1 MNQNTPNPRLVLRW
15 PHPRCLTLWIG
26 YGHYS
31 RNNPKPRW
39 YWTPGVAAGKEWRWE
54 KSPLQMGIMLN
65 SRGERMTK
73 ALEGTEVEQQT
84 PSKWGWETSG
94 EQAVMAFHT
103 RSSVAL
109 GDYPRWGGWPLIN
122 LITIHNNDLIWFH
135 SFSGSEFVTSM
146 LLINSGFTTCKSNFS
161 VNFVESVN
169 KWNSYK
175 VKACDLV
182 KRFSNGDNYLI

>member
-1 MNQNTPNPRLVLRW
+1 MNQNTPNPRLALRW
-15 PHPRCLTLWIG
+15 PHPRGLTLWIG
-26 YGHYS
+26 HGRYS

-54 KSPLQMGIMLN
+54 KSPPQMGIMLN

-122 LITIHNNDLIWFH
+122 LITMHNNDLIW
-135 SFSGSEFVTSM
+135 
-146 LLINSGFTTCKSNFS
+146 L
-161 VNFVESVN
+161 VNFILS
-169 KWNSYK
+169 SYK
-175 VKACDLV
+175 
-182 KRFSNGDNYLI
+182 FSLAHFLNCWFYIIAFRYPIISLYFIISLIIPKFLDYHLYNLFLT

>member
-1 MNQNTPNPRLVLRW
+1 MDTTPET
-15 PHPRCLTLWIG
+15 TLNHG
-26 YGHYS
+26 GTGHQVWLPVRS
-31 RNNPKPRW
+31 GDER
-39 YWTPGVAAGKEWRWE
+39 
-54 KSPLQMGIMLN
+54 SHPLQMGIMLN

-122 LITIHNNDLIWFH
+122 LITMHNNDLIWFDF
-135 SFSGSEFVTSM
+135 SFIINIFHRQSELDNKLYSNLNCFCSKLSFLYYYQKKSWTDIENLFV
-146 LLINSGFTTCKSNFS
+146 
-161 VNFVESVN
+161 
-169 KWNSYK
+169 
-175 VKACDLV
+175 
-182 KRFSNGDNYLI
+182 

>member
-1 MNQNTPNPRLVLRW
+1 MDT
-15 PHPRCLTLWIG
+15 
-26 YGHYS
+26 
-31 RNNPKPRW
+31 
-39 YWTPGVAAGKEWRWE
+39 TPGITLNHGGTGHQVWLPVRSGDER
-54 KSPLQMGIMLN
+54 SHPLQMGIMLN

-122 LITIHNNDLIWFH
+122 LITMHNNDLIWLIYELSNKNH
-135 SFSGSEFVTSM
+135 LKNIDDQNLHISWGVTTKG
-146 LLINSGFTTCKSNFS
+146 L
-161 VNFVESVN
+161 
-169 KWNSYK
+169 W
-175 VKACDLV
+175 
-182 KRFSNGDNYLI
+182 

>member
-1 MNQNTPNPRLVLRW
+1 MNQNTPNSRLVIRW
-15 PHPRCLTLWIG
+15 PHPRDLTLWIG
-26 YGHYS
+26 HGHYS
-31 RNNPKPRW
+31 QNNPKPRW

-54 KSPLQMGIMLN
+54 KSLLQMGIMLN

-122 LITIHNNDLIWFH
+122 LITIHNNDLIWLIITTKY
-135 SFSGSEFVTSM
+135 FSQKHQFMGTHFQSTLS
-146 LLINSGFTTCKSNFS
+146 LLGLDVKSIAL
-161 VNFVESVN
+161 EG
-169 KWNSYK
+169 W
-175 VKACDLV
+175 
-182 KRFSNGDNYLI
+182 I

>member
-1 MNQNTPNPRLVLRW
+1 MQTTPTELSLAYPYVTRLGENPPYKGGCPKIGSDRRGGMNQNTPNPRLVLRW
-15 PHPRCLTLWIG
+15 PHPRDLTLWIG
-26 YGHYS
+26 HGHYS
-31 RNNPKPRW
+31 QNNPKPRW

-109 GDYPRWGGWPLIN
+109 GDYPRWGGWHLIN
-122 LITIHNNDLIWFH
+122 LITMHNNDLIWYA
-135 SFSGSEFVTSM
+135 
-146 LLINSGFTTCKSNFS
+146 LLNNLNMTLDPLKLST
-161 VNFVESVN
+161 
-169 KWNSYK
+169 
-175 VKACDLV
+175 
-182 KRFSNGDNYLI
+182 

>member
-1 MNQNTPNPRLVLRW
+1 MQTTPTELSLAYPYVTRLEENPPYKGGCPKIGWDRRGGMNQNTPNPRLVLRW
-15 PHPRCLTLWIG
+15 HYPRDLTLWIG
-26 YGHYS
+26 HGHYS
-31 RNNPKPRW
+31 QNNPKPLW

-122 LITIHNNDLIWFH
+122 LITMHNNDLIAIWEDI
-135 SFSGSEFVTSM
+135 SDDQVEKYCTS
-146 LLINSGFTTCKSNFS
+146 I
-161 VNFVESVN
+161 
-169 KWNSYK
+169 
-175 VKACDLV
+175 
-182 KRFSNGDNYLI
+182 

>member
-1 MNQNTPNPRLVLRW
+1 MDT
-15 PHPRCLTLWIG
+15 
-26 YGHYS
+26 
-31 RNNPKPRW
+31 
-39 YWTPGVAAGKEWRWE
+39 TPGITLNHGGTGHQVWL
-54 KSPLQMGIMLN
+54 PLRSGDERSHPMQMNIMLN

-122 LITIHNNDLIWFH
+122 LITMHNNDLIYNIR
-135 SFSGSEFVTSM
+135 GLINPQNLVTSFPYWID
-146 LLINSGFTTCKSNFS
+146 LNKINNINSIS
-161 VNFVESVN
+161 
-169 KWNSYK
+169 
-175 VKACDLV
+175 
-182 KRFSNGDNYLI
+182 

>member
-15 PHPRCLTLWIG
+15 PHPRGLTLWL
-26 YGHYS
+26 GHGRYS
-31 RNNPKPRW
+31 PKNPKPRW

-122 LITIHNNDLIWFH
+122 LNTMHNNDLIWLFW
-135 SFSGSEFVTSM
+135 
-146 LLINSGFTTCKSNFS
+146 
-161 VNFVESVN
+161 N
-169 KWNSYK
+169 KEPY
-175 VKACDLV
+175 LV
-182 KRFSNGDNYLI
+182 LKRKWLKI